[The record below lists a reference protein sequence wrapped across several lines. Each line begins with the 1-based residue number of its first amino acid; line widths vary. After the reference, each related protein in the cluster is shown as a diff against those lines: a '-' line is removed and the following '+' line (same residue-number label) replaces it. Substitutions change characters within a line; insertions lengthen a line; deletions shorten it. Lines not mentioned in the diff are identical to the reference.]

1 MVANHP
7 GMSDQTNTNIA
18 RDGAAKKPQ
27 TKFPVHPGMSNSQ
40 NFPGFAP
47 TNAGSGPDAAPG
59 NVMSPEPKQK
69 NSGPIAVK
77 WGMEKSPT
85 THQPELGAAVLKEAA
100 NLGR

>member
-7 GMSDQTNTNIA
+7 GMTDQTSSNIA
-18 RDGAAKKPQ
+18 RDGAAKK
-27 TKFPVHPGMSNSQ
+27 TATNFPVHPGMKNSQ

-47 TNAGSGPDAAPG
+47 TNPGSGPDADPA

-69 NSGPIAVK
+69 HSAPIGVK
-77 WGMEKSPT
+77 WGMDTSPT
-85 THQPELGAAVLKEAA
+85 KHSPETGTAVLKEAA